1 MAEGIALGAALE
13 IDVEGSSVL
22 ANQPIETNV
31 TPLGPSD
38 QIPRPISRR
47 GMGGFPRPPSQS
59 SGVLAAQSGCA

>member
-1 MAEGIALGAALE
+1 MTEGIALDAALE

-38 QIPRPISRR
+38 QIPRPIGRR
-47 GMGGFPRPPSQS
+47 HEYGHFSEAIVGR
-59 SGVLAAQSGCA
+59 